1 MKKYLW
7 FAFFV
12 LVYSNP
18 IVYARE
24 DAVSVVGYSGIW
36 GDWGKWQYCPKGS
49 FAAGYAM
56 KVEAH
61 RDGRFDDSAVNGIKL
76 YCVNKATGKRVGV
89 ITSRVGPW
97 GSWRE
102 GASCQGKTVLYATAM
117 SFEPHKKDSDDTA
130 TNSVRFKCTDGKTIQ
145 AFGSMP
151 WGRWSQYQ
159 TCPNKKIVGLK
170 FRTAIC
176 GIQTRIEAKQG
187 KGDDTALNGANY
199 ACCVYKQY

>member
-1 MKKYLW
+1 MIMMGFASRNILRSPWAAKLTFGRLFGLLSWRLFMKKYLW
-7 FAFFV
+7 FAFVV

-76 YCVNKATGKRVGV
+76 
-89 ITSRVGPW
+89 
-97 GSWRE
+97 
-102 GASCQGKTVLYATAM
+102 CQ
-117 SFEPHKKDSDDTA
+117 
-130 TNSVRFKCTDGKTIQ
+130 
-145 AFGSMP
+145 
-151 WGRWSQYQ
+151 
-159 TCPNKKIVGLK
+159 
-170 FRTAIC
+170 
-176 GIQTRIEAKQG
+176 
-187 KGDDTALNGANY
+187 
-199 ACCVYKQY
+199 